1 MGGVVDAIFGGGP
14 DVPDPA
20 ATAAAQGA
28 ANVDAA
34 RVTAALNRAD
44 QFTPFGSLTWSR
56 GGDWDKAGYQQAL
69 DSYNQNLN
77 QARMAAMQQQGNG
90 ITNAGGQVWVESGGD
105 SGGYWDTPSGYNP
118 YSGDS
123 TFGLGPAPTQE
134 AFGYNEDKWSSQVT
148 LDPRLQALFD
158 QNLAVQ
164 QGMAGATNAALG
176 NVNQM
181 FTTQMQSPQD
191 YRQGGQAMA
200 QGDLTDPQAEIDAYK
215 ALVGDASGLNQQQ
228 LARLQQLYGTEF
240 NYNNAPAMPG
250 ADQATRQS
258 VEDALFGR
266 MTSRLDPQFQQ
277 FESDL
282 EARLAAQGITQG
294 SQAYDREQGN
304 FQRGRTDAYQ
314 AAMNEAIMGGG
325 QEMQRQFG
333 MGLAARQQGV
343 NEANTLRALPT
354 QEALAASGLLG
365 GYTQD
370 LQGLYG
376 TEIAQDQ
383 QRLNQL
389 LTGQNLAQ
397 GAYAMDTQQR
407 NQLLNELN
415 ALRTGMQVQ
424 MPQFGGT
431 PSGSSVA
438 PAPIADSINNAYNAQ
453 AGSYNSMMGGLA
465 GLGGSLLQ
473 GAGAAGGFGALFAGL

>member
-1 MGGVVDAIFGGGP
+1 MGGIVDAVFGGGP

-34 RVTAALNRAD
+34 RVTTALNRAD
-44 QFTPFGSLTWSR
+44 QYTPFGNLTWSR
-56 GGDWDKAGYQQAL
+56 GGDWDKEGYQQAL
-69 DSYNQNLN
+69 DSYNQNLE
-77 QARMAAMQQQGNG
+77 QARMAAMRGGTGNAV
-90 ITNAGGQVWVESGGD
+90 NQVWISGGGD
-105 SGGYWDTPSGYNP
+105 TGGYWDTVSGYDPFNP
-118 YSGDS
+118 DS

-134 AFGYNEDKWSSQVT
+134 AYGFNEDKWSSQVT

-164 QGMAGATNAALG
+164 QGMAGATDAALG

-181 FTTQMQSPQD
+181 FSTQMQSPQD
-191 YRQGGQAMA
+191 YRRGGQAMA
-200 QGDLTDPQAEIDAYK
+200 QGDLTGPQEEIAVYK
-215 ALVGDASGLNQQQ
+215 ALVGDAADLNQQQ
-228 LARLQQLYGTEF
+228 ISRLQQLYGTEF
-240 NYNNAPAMPG
+240 NYDSAPAMPG
-250 ADQATRQS
+250 ADRATRQS

-277 FESDL
+277 FEGDL
-282 EARLAAQGITQG
+282 ESRLAAQGITQG
-294 SQAYDREQGN
+294 SQAYERELGN

-325 QEMQRQFG
+325 QEMQRQFD

-343 NEANTLRALPT
+343 NEANTLRTLPT
-354 QEALAASGLLG
+354 QEALAAAQLLG
-365 GYTQD
+365 GYTQG
-370 LQGLYG
+370 LQGYYA
-376 TEIAQDQ
+376 TELAQDQ

-389 LTGQNLAQ
+389 TTGQGLAQ

-415 ALRTGMQVQ
+415 ALRTGTQVQ
-424 MPQFGGT
+424 MPQFGAT
-431 PSGSSVA
+431 SSGAAVA
-438 PAPIADSINNAYNAQ
+438 PAPVADSINNAYNAQ
-453 AGSYNSMMGGLA
+453 AGSYNSMMSGLA